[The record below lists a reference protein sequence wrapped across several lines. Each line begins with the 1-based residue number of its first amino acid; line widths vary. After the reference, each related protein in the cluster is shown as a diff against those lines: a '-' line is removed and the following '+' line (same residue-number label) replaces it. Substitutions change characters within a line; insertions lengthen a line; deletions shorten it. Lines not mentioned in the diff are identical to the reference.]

1 MNCITGRC
9 IQLTFSFHVLPLW
22 VAIYFGRTWR
32 WRPRDGSVIHLSLG
46 EGPITGW
53 ETFGPVH
60 AAERKS

>member
-9 IQLTFSFHVLPLW
+9 IQLTFSFHVPPLW